1 MRGHSGRLLSA
12 RTTLVAW
19 QERAGVIGQIV
30 ADSANTD
37 LIALANTLIQREWDP
52 KVQLRLRS

>member
-19 QERAGVIGQIV
+19 QERAGVIGQVRIV

-52 KVQLRLRS
+52 KVQLRS

>member
-1 MRGHSGRLLSA
+1 LLSA
-12 RTTLVAW
+12 RTT
-19 QERAGVIGQIV
+19 RFV

-52 KVQLRLRS
+52 KVQRRS

>member
-1 MRGHSGRLLSA
+1 LLSA

-19 QERAGVIGQIV
+19 QERAGVIGQVRFV

-52 KVQLRLRS
+52 KVQRRS